1 MIQDERDEISFD
13 VAQNHYYAA
22 IISIVFVAGATSSW
36 VLGLSLGA
44 MLILFY
50 AMFIPMG
57 ITISTKGV
65 TIRRWLRKSPFEKNA
80 VRLFIS
86 GEKQKKVLQL
96 TFPNAK
102 RCRQIQVII
111 DNESQLIESLD
122 KHGYEIRN
130 AA

>member
-13 VAQNHYYAA
+13 VAQNQYYAA
-22 IISIVFVAGATSSW
+22 IISIVFVAGATSSL

-57 ITISTKGV
+57 ITLSTKGV
-65 TIRRWLRKSPFEKNA
+65 IIRRWLRKTPFEKKA
-80 VRLFIS
+80 VKLFIS

-96 TFPNAK
+96 TFPNTK
-102 RCRQIQVII
+102 RYRQIQVII
-111 DNESQLIESLD
+111 DNESQLIEWLD
-122 KHGYEIRN
+122 NHGYEIRN
-130 AA
+130 TA